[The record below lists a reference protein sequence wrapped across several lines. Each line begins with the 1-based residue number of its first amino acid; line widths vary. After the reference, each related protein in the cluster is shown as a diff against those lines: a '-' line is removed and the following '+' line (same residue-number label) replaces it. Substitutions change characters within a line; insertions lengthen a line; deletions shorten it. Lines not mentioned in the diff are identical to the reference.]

1 MRRPGTLPAVVFLS
15 LLLADVPAG
24 TAAGPSEGA
33 VDAPSL
39 LRGVWIGER
48 AGQLVT
54 WKLDDAGRLR
64 LDGRPADYR
73 VAGDTLTVRFD
84 APAAARPG
92 TLRETAVYRFLA
104 STTPPPRLFV
114 YGFDL
119 GTQGLWL
126 EREAAVEPPLPEAT
140 DPVAPGADA
149 GRDAAKEPPAGDPPR
164 ARAKS
169 AER

>member
-1 MRRPGTLPAVVFLS
+1 MRRPGSMPAVVYLS
-15 LLLADVPAG
+15 LLLGGVSAGAPA
-24 TAAGPSEGA
+24 GA
-33 VDAPSL
+33 VDTRGL
-39 LRGVWIGER
+39 LPGVWLGER
-48 AGQLVT
+48 DGQSVT

-73 VAGDTLTVRFD
+73 VAGDTLTVHFD

-126 EREAAVEPPLPEAT
+126 EREAAEDPPLPEDTSPLA
-140 DPVAPGADA
+140 PPGADA
-149 GRDAAKEPPAGDPPR
+149 GKGAIKPPQVGSHPM
-164 ARAKS
+164 ARAQPGG
-169 AER
+169 R